1 MAGYENIKDKGFDH
15 RSTGELRVIQSKGG
29 KASGETRRRKA
40 MLRDTM
46 NRLLTMKV
54 DVPEL
59 SDILKADGGES
70 TYEEVI
76 AMAMI
81 QRAMM
86 GDTKA
91 YKVIMDTIGQTKK
104 SENDLE
110 EQQSRAELNRAKKQA
125 ITGENETD
133 EALDKLDQILKEVRD
148 NAFKQETE

>member
-1 MAGYENIKDKGFDH
+1 MAGYENIKDANSN
-15 RSTGELRVIQSKGG
+15 RTPNERRELAVIAG
-29 KASGETRRRKA
+29 KASGESRRRKA

-46 NRLLTMKV
+46 NRLLTMQV

-81 QRAMM
+81 QQAMM

>member
-1 MAGYENIKDKGFDH
+1 MAGYENIKDANSN
-15 RSTGELRVIQSKGG
+15 RTPNERRELAVIAG
-29 KASGETRRRKA
+29 KASGEARRRKA
-40 MLRDTM
+40 TLRDTM
-46 NRLLTMKV
+46 NRLLTMQV

-81 QRAMM
+81 QRAMV

-110 EQQSRAELNRAKKQA
+110 EQQSRSELNRAKKQA

-133 EALDKLDQILKEVRD
+133 EALDKLDQILKEVHD